1 MLTDTFVTIAG
12 LLWLGMLFAAALWHD
27 LAQPLNAAHLFTH
40 ALAQRLQHECYRE
53 EVNNID
59 HALSSAEG
67 LLFGLLDISQLD
79 AGGMTPKIQVFCMR
93 ELLQH
98 LATKFRVIAHDK
110 GLILRCVAS
119 QAWVRSDPQLLRRV
133 LQNFLTNAVR
143 YTLSGRVLLGCRLLK
158 DHIRIEVWDT
168 GVGID
173 AADQKVI
180 FEEFRRLGHGGLG
193 HGSAQGMGLGLSISE
208 RIAHLL
214 GHRIT
219 LRSRIGVG
227 TVFALNVARA
237 QAEIMPA
244 SPVPKVLSNTENAR
258 CW

>member
-133 LQNFLTNAVR
+133 L
-143 YTLSGRVLLGCRLLK
+143 RLDL
-158 DHIRIEVWDT
+158 IARIGPCPCVIIT
-168 GVGID
+168 
-173 AADQKVI
+173 ADQSEALRDAVSDAGCQLLYKPLKPLALKSVMARLVASMCTWVTASRS
-180 FEEFRRLGHGGLG
+180 FGGTYCSQANTARRPVCN
-193 HGSAQGMGLGLSISE
+193 SAKS
-208 RIAHLL
+208 
-214 GHRIT
+214 
-219 LRSRIGVG
+219 
-227 TVFALNVARA
+227 ARL
-237 QAEIMPA
+237 
-244 SPVPKVLSNTENAR
+244 VK
-258 CW
+258 